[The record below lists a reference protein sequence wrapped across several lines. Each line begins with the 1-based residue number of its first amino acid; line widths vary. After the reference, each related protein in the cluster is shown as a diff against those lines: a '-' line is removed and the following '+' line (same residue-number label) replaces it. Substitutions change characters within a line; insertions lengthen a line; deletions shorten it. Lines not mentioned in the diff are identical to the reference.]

1 MHCLPSSEIRNE
13 REDKTMENETF
24 DYKFY
29 RIPKRFFK
37 EDMFRNMTNAA
48 KVLYGI
54 LLDRKLCSERGAA
67 MRKKYYEDA
76 KENAAFERC
85 ADVITSLIL
94 KYGPALKRKWN
105 LNEWIRNI
113 QAESLW
119 KDIARKRYKRYFIR
133 MMNMKSV
140 ST

>member
-1 MHCLPSSEIRNE
+1 
-13 REDKTMENETF
+13 
-24 DYKFY
+24 
-29 RIPKRFFK
+29 
-37 EDMFRNMTNAA
+37 
-48 KVLYGI
+48 
-54 LLDRKLCSERGAA
+54 
-67 MRKKYYEDA
+67 MRKKYYEDE

-119 KDIARKRYKRYFIR
+119 KDLAYKRYQRYFIC
-133 MMNMKSV
+133 MKNMKSV
-140 ST
+140 PV

>member
-1 MHCLPSSEIRNE
+1 
-13 REDKTMENETF
+13 
-24 DYKFY
+24 
-29 RIPKRFFK
+29 
-37 EDMFRNMTNAA
+37 
-48 KVLYGI
+48 
-54 LLDRKLCSERGAA
+54 

-76 KENAAFERC
+76 KENAAFESC

-94 KYGPALKRKWN
+94 KYGSALKQKWN

-119 KDIARKRYKRYFIR
+119 KDIACKRYQRYFIC

-140 ST
+140 SA

>member
-1 MHCLPSSEIRNE
+1 
-13 REDKTMENETF
+13 
-24 DYKFY
+24 
-29 RIPKRFFK
+29 
-37 EDMFRNMTNAA
+37 
-48 KVLYGI
+48 
-54 LLDRKLCSERGAA
+54 

-85 ADVITSLIL
+85 ADVITFLIL

-105 LNEWIRNI
+105 LDEWIRNI

-119 KDIARKRYKRYFIR
+119 KDIACKRYQRYFIC

-140 ST
+140 SA

>member
-1 MHCLPSSEIRNE
+1 ME
-13 REDKTMENETF
+13 KTVTLEEAL
-24 DYKFY
+24 K
-29 RIPKRFFK
+29 RI
-37 EDMFRNMTNAA
+37 EE
-48 KVLYGI
+48 L
-54 LLDRKLCSERGAA
+54 E
-67 MRKKYYEDA
+67 

-94 KYGPALKRKWN
+94 KYGSALKQKWN

-119 KDIARKRYKRYFIR
+119 KDIACKRYQRYFIC

-140 ST
+140 SA

>member
-1 MHCLPSSEIRNE
+1 
-13 REDKTMENETF
+13 
-24 DYKFY
+24 
-29 RIPKRFFK
+29 
-37 EDMFRNMTNAA
+37 
-48 KVLYGI
+48 
-54 LLDRKLCSERGAA
+54 

-85 ADVITSLIL
+85 ADVITSLIVNVADIWRERVRTL
-94 KYGPALKRKWN
+94 RPALKRKWN

-119 KDIARKRYKRYFIR
+119 KDIACKRYQRYFIH

-140 ST
+140 HA